1 MLGTVNNY
9 AVKFILQTMEVRL
22 SIVKQAKL
30 HKIFNLGLF
39 PQVLIHMIKR
49 ILRLII
55 TMATVDLTPH
65 SLNKSLMVF
74 Q

>member
-55 TMATVDLTPH
+55 TMATVDLTQR

>member
-39 PQVLIHMIKR
+39 LPVLIHMIKR

-55 TMATVDLTPH
+55 TMATVDLTQH

>member
-30 HKIFNLGLF
+30 HKISNMGLF
-39 PQVLIHMIKR
+39 LPVLIHMIKR

-55 TMATVDLTPH
+55 TMATVDLTLH

>member
-30 HKIFNLGLF
+30 HKISNMGLF
-39 PQVLIHMIKR
+39 LPVLIHMIRK

-55 TMATVDLTPH
+55 TMATVDLTQR